1 MTLIKIP
8 LGVIRTI
15 LQANSENQQN
25 CAPQITPTVTVEPA
39 SLIYWGLILGGIYFG
54 IAVSHVQKQDR
65 LGKKFFIQKVEAG
78 REVSQGVVQWQRP
91 ENISRAPIHSAVGSY
106 IYSRCLVLPSSE
118 LVYRG
123 EYVL

>member
-65 LGKKFFIQKVEAG
+65 LGKKFFIQKSG
-78 REVSQGVVQWQRP
+78 SWQRSQP
-91 ENISRAPIHSAVGSY
+91 GCGTMAEAREYKQSTNTLCCR
-106 IYSRCLVLPSSE
+106 E
-118 LVYRG
+118 LH
-123 EYVL
+123 L